1 MSAWD
6 SKKFKKLEIRIRE
19 TISGRRNLIDVP
31 YYIYLYKPELELE
44 CIKEF
49 KNLVIRLKR
58 DGISA
63 EIISLASLMI
73 KSLDHLGCL
82 NENFLREESRRRDEI
97 YKDLERELLKEIA
110 ERLKEIL
117 KDKDVSHCAV
127 LLRVGAL
134 FPFVHISSLLTRL
147 EGNVHCTIVLPYP
160 GNKEGNMLNYHDRS
174 IRTYYRGE
182 VI

>member
-1 MSAWD
+1 MIAWD
-6 SKKFKKLEIRIRE
+6 SKRFKDLETRIRE
-19 TISGRRNLIDVP
+19 TVSGRRHLIDVP

-58 DGISA
+58 DDISA

-73 KSLDHLGCL
+73 KSLENLGCL
-82 NENFLREESRRRDEI
+82 DESFLKEEIRRRDEI
-97 YKDLERELLKEIA
+97 YEDLERELLKEIA
-110 ERLKEIL
+110 GRLKEML

-127 LLRVGAL
+127 LLRAGAL
-134 FPFVHISSLLTRL
+134 FPFVHISGLLTQL
-147 EGNVHCTIVLPYP
+147 EGIVHCTLVLPYP
-160 GNKEGNMLNYHDRS
+160 GNREGNMLNYHGRN

>member
-6 SKKFKKLEIRIRE
+6 SKRFKKLENRIRA
-19 TISGRRNLIDVP
+19 TISGRRHLIDVP
-31 YYIYLYKPELELE
+31 FYIYLYKPELELE

-49 KNLVIRLKR
+49 NNLVIRLKR

-63 EIISLASLMI
+63 EVISLASLMI

-82 NENFLREESRRRDEI
+82 NENFLREENRKRDEI
-97 YKDLERELLKEIA
+97 YEDLERELLKEMA
-110 ERLKEIL
+110 ERLKEML
-117 KDKDVSHCAV
+117 KDEDVSHCAV
-127 LLRVGAL
+127 LLRAGAL
-134 FPFVHISSLLTRL
+134 FPFIHISSLLTQL
-147 EGNVHCTIVLPYP
+147 EGNIHCTIVLPYP
-160 GNKEGNMLNYHDRS
+160 GNKESNMLNYHGRS